1 MRILIG
7 GDFTTT
13 SRGEKAV
20 KEKSAFSDEIVNLI
34 KDADI
39 SILNLEAPVADV
51 SNTKINKVGPH
62 LRTSEETVKYLKE
75 CGIDIVTL
83 ANNHFYDY
91 GSAGVIKTIDCLIA
105 NQIDYVGGG
114 RNKEEYRKIL
124 YKEREGKTIAL
135 LNYCESEFSV
145 NDEIGSNP
153 LNPINAYYD
162 IRAAKE
168 KTDFILIMT
177 HGGVEGY
184 NLPTPRMQTLYR
196 YFIDLGADV
205 VVNGHQHCHSGYER
219 YNGGLIFYGLGNLFF
234 DKGVTRGNGWNEG
247 FILELCIETSKNYIF
262 KIHPYNQCLTSSAS
276 VCLLD
281 KPSEKDF
288 FGEMNRL
295 NYIISDVGNL
305 KSSFDTHCL
314 LQKRNK
320 MAWFTPYA
328 NRYLL
333 ALYRRKL
340 LPSFLY
346 GNKKL
351 QILNM
356 LRCESHREVCLNCL
370 NMEGR
375 I

>member
-1 MRILIG
+1 MKILIG

-20 KEKSAFSDEIVNLI
+20 KEKSAFSNEIVNLI

-39 SILNLEAPVADV
+39 SILNLEAPLADL
-51 SNTKINKVGPH
+51 SDTKINKVGPH
-62 LRTSEETVKYLKE
+62 LRTSKDTVSYLKE

-91 GSAGVIKTIDCLIA
+91 GSTGVVKTIDCLIS
-105 NQIDYVGGG
+105 NQIDYIGGG
-114 RNKEEYRKIL
+114 RNREEYRKIL
-124 YKEREGKTIAL
+124 YKGSEGKTIAI

-145 NDEIGSNP
+145 NDDIGSNP
-153 LNPINAYYD
+153 LNPINTYYD
-162 IRAAKE
+162 IRTAKE
-168 KTDFILIMT
+168 KADFILVIT

-205 VVNGHQHCHSGYER
+205 VVNGHQHCHSGYEE
-219 YNGGLIFYGLGNLFF
+219 YKEGLIFYGLGNLFF
-234 DKGVTRGNGWNEG
+234 DKGITKGNGWNEG
-247 FILELCIETSKNYIF
+247 FILELCIETSNSCTY
-262 KIHPYNQCLTSSAS
+262 KIHPYNQCLTSNAS

-281 KPSEKDF
+281 QSSEKDF
-288 FGEMNRL
+288 FEKMARL
-295 NYIISDVGNL
+295 NHIISDAEKM
-305 KSSFDTHCL
+305 KSSFDTYCS
-314 LQKRNK
+314 LQKKNQ

-328 NRYLL
+328 NRCLL

-346 GNKKL
+346 GNKKQ

-370 NMEGR
+370 K
-375 I
+375 

>member
-1 MRILIG
+1 MKILIG
-7 GDFTTT
+7 GDFATT

-20 KEKSAFSDEIVNLI
+20 KEKTAFSNEIVSLI
-34 KDADI
+34 NDADI
-39 SILNLEAPVADV
+39 SILNLEAPIADL
-51 SNTKINKVGPH
+51 SDTKINKVGPH
-62 LRTSEETVKYLKE
+62 LRTSKDTVSYLKE
-75 CGIDIVTL
+75 CGIDVVTL

-91 GSAGVIKTIDCLIA
+91 GSKGVVKTIDCLIA

-124 YKEREGKTIAL
+124 YKKSDGKTIAI

-145 NDEIGSNP
+145 NDDIGANP
-153 LNPINAYYD
+153 LNSINAYYD

-168 KTDFILIMT
+168 KADFILVIT

-184 NLPTPRMQTLYR
+184 NLPTPRMQMQYR

-205 VVNGHQHCHSGYER
+205 VVNGHQHCHSVYEK
-219 YNGGLIFYGLGNLFF
+219 YDGGVIFYGLGNLFF
-234 DKGVTRGNGWNEG
+234 DNGVTEGCGWNEG
-247 FILELCIETSKNYIF
+247 FILELCLESSKICTF
-262 KIHPYNQCLTSSAS
+262 KIHPYNQCLASNAS

-281 KPSEKDF
+281 QSSEKDF
-288 FGEMNRL
+288 FVEMARL
-295 NYIISDVGNL
+295 NHIISNVEKI
-305 KSSFDTHCL
+305 KSSFNTYCSS
-314 LQKRNK
+314 QKRNQ

-340 LPSFLY
+340 IPSFLY

-356 LRCESHREVCLNCL
+356 LRCESHWEVCLNCL
-370 NMEGR
+370 K
-375 I
+375 

>member
-1 MRILIG
+1 MKILIG
-7 GDFTTT
+7 GDFATT

-20 KEKSAFSDEIVNLI
+20 KGKKAFSNEIVNLI

-39 SILNLEAPVADV
+39 SILNLEAPIADL
-51 SNTKINKVGPH
+51 SDNKINKVGPH
-62 LRTSEETVKYLKE
+62 LRTSKDTVSYLKE

-91 GSAGVIKTIDCLIA
+91 GSTGVVKTIDSLIA
-105 NQIDYVGGG
+105 NKIDYVGGG

-124 YKEREGKTIAL
+124 YKECEGKMIAI

-145 NDEIGSNP
+145 NDGIGSNP

-162 IRAAKE
+162 IRATEGKA
-168 KTDFILIMT
+168 DFILVII

-184 NLPTPRMQTLYR
+184 NFPTPRMQMLYR
-196 YFIDLGADV
+196 YFVDLGADA
-205 VVNGHQHCHSGYER
+205 VVNGHQHCHSGYEK

-234 DKGVTRGNGWNEG
+234 DKGSTKDDGWNVG
-247 FILELCIETSKNYIF
+247 FILELCIEPSNSCTF
-262 KIHPYNQCLTSSAS
+262 KIHPYSQCLASNAS

-281 KPSEKDF
+281 KSTKKDF
-288 FGEMNRL
+288 FVEMERL
-295 NYIISDVGNL
+295 NHIIADVEKI
-305 KSSFDTHCL
+305 KSSFDTYCS
-314 LQKRNK
+314 LQKRNQ
-320 MAWFTPYA
+320 MAWFTPYV

-346 GNKKL
+346 GNKRL

-356 LRCESHREVCLNCL
+356 LRCESHREVSLNCL
-370 NMEGR
+370 K
-375 I
+375 

>member
-1 MRILIG
+1 MKILIG

-20 KEKSAFSDEIVNLI
+20 EEKSAFSNEIVNLI

-39 SILNLEAPVADV
+39 SILNLEAPVADI
-51 SNTKINKVGPH
+51 SDTKVKKVGPH
-62 LRTSEETVKYLKE
+62 LRTSKDTIKYLKQ

-91 GSAGVIKTIDCLIA
+91 GSAGVVKTIDCLIA

-114 RNKEEYRKIL
+114 RNKEEFSNIL
-124 YKEREGKTIAL
+124 YKKKDGKTIAI

-145 NDEIGSNP
+145 NDNIGSNP
-153 LNPINAYYD
+153 LSPINAYYD
-162 IRAAKE
+162 VHAAKE
-168 KTDFILIMT
+168 KADFILVIT

-184 NLPTPRMQTLYR
+184 KLPTPRMQTLYR
-196 YFIDLGADV
+196 YFIDLGADI
-205 VVNGHQHCHSGYER
+205 VVNGHQHCHSGYEE
-219 YNGGLIFYGLGNLFF
+219 YNKGLIFYGLGNLFF
-234 DKGVTRGNGWNEG
+234 DKGITKSDGWNEG
-247 FILELCIETSKNYIF
+247 FILELCIETPNNRTF
-262 KIHPYNQCLTSSAS
+262 KIYPYNQCLTSNVS

-281 KPSEKDF
+281 KSSETF
-288 FGEMNRL
+288 FFEEMERL
-295 NYIISDVGNL
+295 NHIISDAEKI
-305 KSSFDTHCL
+305 KSSFETYCL
-314 LQKRNK
+314 LQKRNR

-346 GNKKL
+346 GNKKI

-370 NMEGR
+370 K
-375 I
+375 